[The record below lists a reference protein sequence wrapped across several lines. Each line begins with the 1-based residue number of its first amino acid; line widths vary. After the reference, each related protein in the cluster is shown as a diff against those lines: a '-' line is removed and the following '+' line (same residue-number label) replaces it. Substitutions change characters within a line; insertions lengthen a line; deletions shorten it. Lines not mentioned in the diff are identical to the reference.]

1 MDGTH
6 LLAAMMAGSALLIL
20 SLALRWL
27 TRRVTRLIA
36 TLFDD
41 WF

>member
-1 MDGTH
+1 MDGTQF
-6 LLAAMMAGSALLIL
+6 LAAMMAGSALLIL

-27 TRRVTRLIA
+27 TRRVARLLT